1 MRGYLFNFF
10 YWWYLVRG
18 EQEVLSFTKRVIF
31 LLEYTNTLTMARNL
45 TVPLFQ
51 DNTGSGKAF
60 AFILRGIWVWFGG
73 MASLVMAIPNLFKM
87 LFHFLLPI
95 MCLFGISLNLL
106 NLLS

>member
-18 EQEVLSFTKRVIF
+18 EQEILSFTKRVVF
-31 LLEYTNTLTMARNL
+31 LLESTNTLNMARNFS
-45 TVPLFQ
+45 VPLFQ

-73 MASLVMAIPNLFKM
+73 MASLVMAIPAFLKM
-87 LFHFLLPI
+87 ILHFVLPLAAI
-95 MCLFGISLNLL
+95 IAIPLNFI